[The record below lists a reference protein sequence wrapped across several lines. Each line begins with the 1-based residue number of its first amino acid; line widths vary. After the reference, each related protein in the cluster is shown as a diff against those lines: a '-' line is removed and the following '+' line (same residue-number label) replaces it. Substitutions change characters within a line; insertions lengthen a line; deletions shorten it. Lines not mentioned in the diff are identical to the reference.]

1 MYVCVCA
8 EAVPWAGLQAVEIQH
23 EVTQLGHELDL
34 SSARVAT
41 DPFDTVLHYGLSR
54 NADDRQLSLEQIR
67 DLLADYLQV
76 YNYSQQCCQL
86 TN

>member
-1 MYVCVCA
+1 MCVFA
-8 EAVPWAGLQAVEIQH
+8 EAVPWAGLQAVEILH

-41 DPFDTVLHYGLSR
+41 DPFNTVLHYGLSR

-67 DLLADYLQV
+67 DILADCVQV
-76 YNYSQQCCQL
+76 H
-86 TN
+86 